1 MEIITILAASVLP
14 TAFWLWLFIRRDQYP
29 EPAWLLARTFAW
41 GMVAWVVAAALEI
54 GLQPGR
60 TATVALL
67 IAAVTEESAK
77 SAAASTAEREREFDE
92 PMDGLVYA
100 VTAALGFALLENL
113 TYGFRFGAQ
122 VAVWHGVVTSLAH
135 ALFSAPIGYALTRVR
150 FGGPRRWRLWAIG
163 LSVTL
168 HLSFNGLLTGGAG
181 LGQLLALAAVLALMG
196 TLATRL
202 YTHLGR
208 V

>member
-1 MEIITILAASVLP
+1 MEIVTILTASVLP
-14 TAFWLWLFIRRDQYP
+14 TAFWLWLFVRRDMYP

-54 GLQPGR
+54 GLQSGR
-60 TATVALL
+60 APLVALL
-67 IAAVTEESAK
+67 LAAVTEETAK
-77 SAAASTAEREREFDE
+77 WMAASTAEREREFDE

-113 TYGFRFGAQ
+113 TYGLRFGAQ

-135 ALFSAPIGYALTRVR
+135 ALFSAPIGYALARVR
-150 FGGPRRWRLWAIG
+150 FGGPRRWRVWALGI
-163 LSVTL
+163 SVTL

-181 LGQLLALAAVLALMG
+181 LEQFLALAAVLALMG
-196 TLATRL
+196 VLAGRL
-202 YTHLGR
+202 YRRLGR
-208 V
+208 P